1 MIFDEMDDLLSI
13 RLERHTEFHEKAQ
26 VQKRNTTQ
34 GTPKFNKISFNDE
47 NSLLIT
53 DGKRRSKR

>member
-1 MIFDEMDDLLSI
+1 MDDLLSI

-26 VQKRNTTQ
+26 VQKRNTPQ
-34 GTPKFNKISFNDE
+34 GTPKFNKVSFNDE